1 MFIIFTLKQ
10 FFNII
15 FLPFL
20 HMYVSDIM
28 RILYYKSNAC
38 LLFQKLKQNRSIKV
52 KNKACHDPI
61 LLLRENWQ

>member
-1 MFIIFTLKQ
+1 MFFIFTLKQ

-28 RILYYKSNAC
+28 KVLYYKSNAC
-38 LLFQKLKQNRSIKV
+38 LLFQKLKWKYKSK
-52 KNKACHDPI
+52 K
-61 LLLRENWQ
+61 